1 MANTKQLMGQ
11 RIKECRKQKRLT
23 QEKLAEQVGV
33 DTRHISRIETGAHY
47 PSLDTLEAIARALGC
62 PIADFFTTHDEDS
75 EDSLRFFLIDLGR
88 TLQRDELRRVVRVVR
103 ASL

>member
-47 PSLDTLEAIARALGC
+47 PS
-62 PIADFFTTHDEDS
+62 
-75 EDSLRFFLIDLGR
+75 
-88 TLQRDELRRVVRVVR
+88 
-103 ASL
+103 